1 MKRFVIA
8 ITEKM
13 LVLLKKMKK
22 IEEKKDLR
30 FTTMTIEEY
39 CSSVFSRLFE
49 DFLSHKNEAQIELNY
64 ALKPLIEIKEGI
76 DLLAGSSRGRFSTPA
91 PVASCVIFEDCISD
105 KENPFE
111 ALQKIEQAYDDFFDS
126 VVFGSCYFFDAT
138 HGDFIVHTFVDVSD
152 YDFRSESEEFDEES
166 ELTQSTFATDLKN
179 EMERLKPLF
188 FRHTLALPTKAR
200 VVKRLT
206 NIVEQFQNFEEK
218 WSKSLPD
225 EVKSDL
231 SDIHVS
237 VLDLISDMDV
247 NEKE

>member
-13 LVLLKKMKK
+13 LLLLKKVKE

-49 DFLSHKNEAQIELNY
+49 DFLSQKNQAQIELNY
-64 ALKPLIEIKEGI
+64 ALEPIIEIKEGI
-76 DLLAGSSRGRFSTPA
+76 DLLAGKSRGRFSTPA
-91 PVASCVIFEDCISD
+91 PVASCLIFEDCISD

-126 VVFGSCYFFDAT
+126 VVFGSCYYFDT
-138 HGDFIVHTFVDVSD
+138 TNKDYIVHTFVDVSD
-152 YDFRSESEEFDEES
+152 YDFRSEFDEES
-166 ELTQSTFATDLKN
+166 ELTQFETDLKN
-179 EMERLKPLF
+179 EMERLRPLF
-188 FRHTLALPTKAR
+188 FRHTLSLPTKAR

-237 VLDLISDMDV
+237 VLDLISDMDA